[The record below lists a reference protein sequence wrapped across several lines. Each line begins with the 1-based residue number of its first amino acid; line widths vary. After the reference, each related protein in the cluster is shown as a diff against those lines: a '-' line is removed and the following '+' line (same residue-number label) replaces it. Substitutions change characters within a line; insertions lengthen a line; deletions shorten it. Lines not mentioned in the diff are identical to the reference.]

1 MAKILLIDQQKVTE
15 IQMGQE
21 ITVGRAYSNLLRL
34 EGEEVSRVHAIIYKR
49 GADYIL
55 RDLDSKNGLLLN
67 GQKVTNSLI
76 APGDDIQIGNYFIIF
91 DPTESFD
98 LSAFVR
104 KKRIQMP
111 VEPTIMRGMDADTGS
126 ALHNPE
132 LDESASA
139 SVSFRPST
147 PPPVASPVSKDLSD
161 EVSLV
166 NRVRSFFPMTEVEN
180 LLDRLMSSQDDPK
193 FAFDALKLNTSLPRV
208 MPKHIHPEDP
218 GQDCQA
224 LLDSLVT
231 LLAADRGVIV
241 FQGPGTDQLHL
252 GAIQPKDRDVSVNRV
267 VLKAC
272 LRKQQA
278 VMSNDPATDPEF
290 AKTETIRKESIGSLI
305 AYPLIKNGLSY
316 GLIYADVLDRK
327 DAFRREQLALLQLVG
342 QMMSMVAKVDQ
353 PARRH

>member
-1 MAKILLIDQQKVTE
+1 MAKILLIDQKKVTE

-21 ITVGRAYSNLLRL
+21 LTIGRAYSNLLRL

-49 GADYIL
+49 GSDYIL

-67 GQKVTNSLI
+67 GQRVTNSLI

-98 LSAFVR
+98 LPAFVR
-104 KKRIQMP
+104 KKRIQIP
-111 VEPTIMRGMDADTGS
+111 LEPTIIRGMDADTGS
-126 ALHNPE
+126 VLHQPDT
-132 LDESASA
+132 DESP
-139 SVSFRPST
+139 SVSVNFQPSA
-147 PPPVASPVSKDLSD
+147 PPPKSNGRDLPD

-166 NRVRSFFPMTEVEN
+166 NRPRSFFPIPEIEA
-180 LLDRLMSSQDDPK
+180 LLERLQSTQDDPK

-208 MPKHIHPEDP
+208 MPKVICPDDP

-224 LLDSLVT
+224 LLDLLVPI
-231 LLAADRGVIV
+231 LKADRAVIV
-241 FQGPGTDQLHL
+241 FQTPGTDSLHL

-278 VMSNDPATDPEF
+278 VLSNDPANDPEF
-290 AKTETIRKESIGSLI
+290 AKTETIRKEGIGSLL
-305 AYPLIKNGLSY
+305 AYPLVKGGNAY
-316 GLIYADVLDRK
+316 GLIYADVLHRK
-327 DAFRREQLALLQLVG
+327 DSFRKDQLALLHMVA
-342 QMMSMVAKVDQ
+342 QMMAIVAKTDQ
-353 PARRH
+353 ASRRG